1 MNYKEHDNTDE
12 IDLLEVFSVLLNHKF
27 KILFATSIFAIFSVV
42 YSLSIDNKY
51 TSSSTLQVIQ
61 DDKTSNIG
69 SLSRYSQLASIA
81 GVSLPSSGE
90 DKSTLAIA
98 TINSRTFL
106 QHLLSFEDVL
116 PNMMAAKSYDKEE
129 NKIIFDETIYDS
141 SKRIWINDNKKQT
154 PSYLDAYKVYM
165 DMVDI
170 SKDDKSNLVYISVT
184 HISPVF
190 ADYFLNL
197 IIDEVNKLI
206 REKDLDESEESI
218 KYFTDQ
224 LNQTNQADIRISI
237 NQLLKSQLEIQM
249 LSNVRAEYILRTL
262 DPPFVPIEKSYPKR
276 SIICI
281 IITMLG
287 FLISASY
294 FLLNHYVIQWKNKSY
309 K

>member
-1 MNYKEHDNTDE
+1 MNYKKHDNADE
-12 IDLLEVFSVLLNHKF
+12 IDLLDVLSVLFNHKY
-27 KILFATSIFAIFSVV
+27 KIFFVTSIFAIFSVF

-61 DDKTSNIG
+61 DNKTSSMG
-69 SLSRYSQLASIA
+69 GLSRYSQLASIA
-81 GVSLPSSGE
+81 GVNLPSSNE
-90 DKSTLAIA
+90 DKTTLAIA
-98 TINSRTFL
+98 TINSRIFL
-106 QHLLSFEDVL
+106 KHLLTFEDVL
-116 PNMMAAKSYDKEE
+116 PNIMAAKSYDKEE
-129 NKIIFDETIYDS
+129 DRIFYDETIYDPN
-141 SKRIWINDNKKQT
+141 KRIWINNNKKQI
-154 PSYLDAYKVYM
+154 PSYLDAYKVYLG
-165 DMVDI
+165 MVEI

-206 REKDLDESEESI
+206 REMDYDESEKSI
-218 KYFTDQ
+218 KYFTEQ
-224 LNQTNQADIRISI
+224 LNQTSQADIKTSI
-237 NQLLKSQLEIQM
+237 NQLLKSQLETQM
-249 LSNVRAEYILRTL
+249 LSNVRTDYILRTL

-294 FLLNHYVIQWKNKSY
+294 VLLNHYLNQNNKEL
-309 K
+309 